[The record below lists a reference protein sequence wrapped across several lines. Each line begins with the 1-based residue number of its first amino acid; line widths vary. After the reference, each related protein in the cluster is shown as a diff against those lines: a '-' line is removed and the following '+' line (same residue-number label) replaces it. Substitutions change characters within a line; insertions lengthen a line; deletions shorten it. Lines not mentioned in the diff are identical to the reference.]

1 MGVDVLIVGS
11 SPAGWPS
18 PGSCLN
24 LTKICTS
31 AWSIRGPSRRAA
43 RGTPQERLAYQRNI
57 DRFVHVI
64 RGHLNTLSIPVGDR
78 PTRLKSAVALHSD
91 SMRTPRS
98 VAALRH
104 RPFRNYWQ
112 DRFIHL
118 GGNMIF
124 QVGDTRRPVEW
135 EACDVLIVGSGPV
148 GCAFARKLLE
158 SNKNLEVTMI
168 DAGRNSQASPVSTSR
183 MPLFSNVTL
192 TSLSTS
198 LRDISTRFP
207 FP

>member
-1 MGVDVLIVGS
+1 
-11 SPAGWPS
+11 
-18 PGSCLN
+18 
-24 LTKICTS
+24 
-31 AWSIRGPSRRAA
+31 
-43 RGTPQERLAYQRNI
+43 
-57 DRFVHVI
+57 
-64 RGHLNTLSIPVGDR
+64 
-78 PTRLKSAVALHSD
+78 
-91 SMRTPRS
+91 
-98 VAALRH
+98 
-104 RPFRNYWQ
+104 
-112 DRFIHL
+112 
-118 GGNMIF
+118 MIF
-124 QVGDTRRPVEW
+124 QVGDTRRPVEL

-158 SNKNLEVTMI
+158 SYKNLKVTMI